1 MNILR
6 VLTLWHC
13 RLTHSE
19 MSMYISIEVTIVGK
33 DGYCRANPR
42 THNLRFGCAIGIDK
56 EGTPVYLTS
65 DYTTAGS
72 ADESQKI
79 KFDERFEEGATYRIT
94 K

>member
-6 VLTLWHC
+6 GLTHLLC

-19 MSMYISIEVTIVGK
+19 MSMYISIEVTIVGR
-33 DGYCRANPR
+33 DGYSRANPK
-42 THNLRFGCAIGIDK
+42 THNLRFGSAIGIDK

-65 DYTTAGS
+65 DYTTTGS
-72 ADESQKI
+72 ADELQKI
-79 KFDERFEEGATYRIT
+79 KFDEKFEEGNTCRIT